1 MDSTPSSL
9 SFSRIAATDIEAF
22 GRQKEKIV
30 TAVTDYMF
38 RSAELSAIHADAEK
52 ARLARECV
60 KIFTENLGATMRH
73 DLPAALLEYLDWLRG
88 FLRHRGFP
96 GAFIPQM
103 ITGTRN
109 AVHAFLEEANSDEMC
124 AALRVL
130 RAHELGVAGGV
141 PSTTATGDRTQEVRA

>member
-30 TAVTDYMF
+30 TAVTDHVF
-38 RSAELSAIHADAEK
+38 RNGELSAIHADAEN

-60 KIFTENLGATMRH
+60 KIFTENLGATMKH

-96 GAFIPQM
+96 DAFIPQM
-103 ITGTRN
+103 IAGARN
-109 AVHAFLEEANSDEMC
+109 AVHAFLEEANSDEIC
-124 AALRVL
+124 AALRAL
-130 RAHELGVAGGV
+130 RAHELGVAAAAPAAASG
-141 PSTTATGDRTQEVRA
+141 RTLEVGA

>member
-1 MDSTPSSL
+1 MDPTPSSL

-22 GRQKEKIV
+22 ARQKDKIV
-30 TAVTDYMF
+30 TAVTEHVF
-38 RSAELSAIHADAEK
+38 RSAELSAIHGDAEK

-60 KIFTENLGATMRH
+60 KIFTENLGATMKH

-96 GAFIPQM
+96 PAFIPQM

-109 AVHAFLEEANSDEMC
+109 AVHAFLEDANSDEIC
-124 AALRVL
+124 GALRAL
-130 RAHELGVAGGV
+130 RTHELGTAGAAS
-141 PSTTATGDRTQEVRA
+141 PTAAGDRTQEVRA